1 MDMATVIGLVISLI
15 LVAIAIVVGG
25 NPLIFIDVQS
35 LLIVI
40 GGGCIGAPVMAFP
53 AKASK
58 GLVAVMSKAFF
69 VKNYDAVETIKFI
82 VELAQKARKESLLA
96 LENVEI
102 ENEFLKKGITL
113 AVDGTEPPTIKA
125 ILSGEMAY
133 IKKRHENAISML
145 KYIMDSAP
153 AFGMIGT
160 LVGLVNMLATLSDPS
175 AIGPAMAVAILTT
188 LYGALAANVICAP
201 IARKLEWY
209 DGEES
214 MQMEIIIEGINSILE
229 GDHPAIAEQKLMG
242 FLPAAERAQGG
253 GE

>member
-1 MDMATVIGLVISLI
+1 MDIATVVGLVISMILI
-15 LVAIAIVVGG
+15 AIAIALGG
-25 NPLIFIDVQS
+25 SPLMFLDAQS
-35 LLIVI
+35 FLIVV

-53 AKASK
+53 IKASK
-58 GLVAVMSKAFF
+58 SLVSVMSKAFF
-69 VKNYDAVETIKFI
+69 IKNYDAVETIKFI

-133 IKKRHENAISML
+133 IRKRHENAISML

-188 LYGALAANVICAP
+188 LYGALAANVVCAP

-242 FLPAAERAQGG
+242 FLPAAERTQGG

>member
-1 MDMATVIGLVISLI
+1 MDVATVAGLAISVV
-15 LVAIAIVVGG
+15 LVAAAIIVGG
-25 NPLIFIDVQS
+25 NPVIFIDIQS

-40 GGGCIGAPVMAFP
+40 GGGCIGAPMMAFP
-53 AKASK
+53 LATTK
-58 GLVAVMSKAFF
+58 GLVGIAMKAFF
-69 VKNYDAVETIKFI
+69 VKTYDPVDTIKFI

-125 ILSGEMAY
+125 ILTGEMTY
-133 IKKRHENAISML
+133 IKKRHENAISVL

-242 FLPAAERAQGG
+242 FLPAAQRTQSG